1 VNGRLPTVLGLI
13 LGLAFLP
20 VAPAA
25 PPAIAQTE
33 INYLLGSVATSGCE
47 FLRNG
52 IWYDS
57 KRAQAHLRY
66 KYEWLAA
73 RDQIST
79 AEDFIDRAAT
89 RSSLSG
95 RPYAVRC
102 NGVAPVTNNQWL
114 REVLARYRIYG
125 ANGAPRSTRGAL
137 GLDPTFSHWN
147 VSRPV

>member
-1 VNGRLPTVLGLI
+1 MPAVLGLI

-20 VAPAA
+20 VARAT
-25 PPAIAQTE
+25 PPATAQTE
-33 INYLLGSVATSGCE
+33 INYLLGFVATSGCE

-52 IWYDS
+52 AWHDS

-79 AEDFIDRAAT
+79 AEDFIDKAAT
-89 RSSLSG
+89 KSSLSG

-102 NGVAPVTNNQWL
+102 NGAAPVTSNRWL

-137 GLDPTFSHWN
+137 GVDPTFSHWN
-147 VSRPV
+147 VNRPV